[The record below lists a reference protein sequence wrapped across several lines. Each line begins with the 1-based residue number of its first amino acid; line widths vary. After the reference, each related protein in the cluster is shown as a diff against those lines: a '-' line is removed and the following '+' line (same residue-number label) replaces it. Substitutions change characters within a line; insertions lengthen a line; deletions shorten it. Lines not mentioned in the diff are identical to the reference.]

1 MASRLK
7 LKTAACY
14 CGLQLDDLNGI
25 PPNCVWILG
34 PNIVINK
41 EGERINENDCKY
53 V

>member
-7 LKTAACY
+7 LKTAVS
-14 CGLQLDDLNGI
+14 LQLDDFNGF

-34 PNIVINK
+34 PNIIINK
-41 EGERINENDCKY
+41 EGERINENECKY